1 MTMPSIPRKLL
12 LGISLM
18 VLVVVGGCKERQE
31 PAPPQKPAVVR
42 KKIEAPQPPAVEP
55 AKPGAPE
62 VSVPAVAEAP
72 PQVEVPEQP
81 PLEVAKA
88 EPSAEKPAAP
98 EAAPEAAPK
107 AAPETA
113 PETAPEAAPEVAAG
127 VEEGAAKPEAE
138 ETLGY
143 TYDPQGKIDP
153 FRSVFVT
160 QPRKALE
167 VSKRARERKMPLT
180 PLQKLGVSQLKVVG
194 IIVSPTGN
202 KALVEDPAGKGY
214 VITVGTY
221 VGSNFG
227 RVTKILKDR
236 VIVEEEVEDFFTGK
250 MKLQPVELRLQ
261 KKFGE
266 V

>member
-1 MTMPSIPRKLL
+1 M
-12 LGISLM
+12 
-18 VLVVVGGCKERQE
+18 
-31 PAPPQKPAVVR
+31 
-42 KKIEAPQPPAVEP
+42 
-55 AKPGAPE
+55 
-62 VSVPAVAEAP
+62 
-72 PQVEVPEQP
+72 
-81 PLEVAKA
+81 
-88 EPSAEKPAAP
+88 
-98 EAAPEAAPK
+98 
-107 AAPETA
+107 
-113 PETAPEAAPEVAAG
+113 
-127 VEEGAAKPEAE
+127 
-138 ETLGY
+138 
-143 TYDPQGKIDP
+143 
-153 FRSVFVT
+153 
-160 QPRKALE
+160 
-167 VSKRARERKMPLT
+167 KRARERKMPLT

-214 VITVGTY
+214 VINVGTY

>member
-1 MTMPSIPRKLL
+1 MTMPLIPRKLL
-12 LGISLM
+12 LGMSLM
-18 VLVVVGGCKERQE
+18 ILLVAGGCKERQE

-42 KKIEAPQPPAVEP
+42 KKIEAPPPAAVEP
-55 AKPGAPE
+55 AKPEEAAPE
-62 VSVPAVAEAP
+62 VAEGP
-72 PQVEVPEQP
+72 PEVEVPEQP
-81 PLEVAKA
+81 PMKVAEA
-88 EPSAEKPAAP
+88 EPPAEEPAAPEATP
-98 EAAPEAAPK
+98 EAAPEA
-107 AAPETA
+107 T
-113 PETAPEAAPEVAAG
+113 PEAAPEVTAEAAPEAT
-127 VEEGAAKPEAE
+127 VETEEGAAEPQV
-138 ETLGY
+138 TLGY

-160 QPRKALE
+160 QPRKAME

-180 PLQKLGVSQLKVVG
+180 PLQKLNVSQLKVVG
-194 IIVSPTGN
+194 IIISPTGN

-214 VITVGTY
+214 VITIGTY

-227 RVTKILKDR
+227 RVTMILKDR
-236 VIVEEEVEDFFTGK
+236 IIVEEEVEDFFTGK

>member
-1 MTMPSIPRKLL
+1 MPLIPRKLL
-12 LGISLM
+12 LGMSLI
-18 VLVVVGGCKERQE
+18 VLVVAGGCKERQE

-55 AKPGAPE
+55 AKPGDQEGAAPVVAEGPPE
-62 VSVPAVAEAP
+62 VEVPQQPPLVAEAKP
-72 PQVEVPEQP
+72 PAEEPAAAPKVTPEAAP
-81 PLEVAKA
+81 EAA
-88 EPSAEKPAAP
+88 EAAP
-98 EAAPEAAPK
+98 EAAPEAVAG
-107 AAPETA
+107 E
-113 PETAPEAAPEVAAG
+113 EEVA
-127 VEEGAAKPEAE
+127 EKPEE
-138 ETLGY
+138 PLGY
-143 TYDPQGKIDP
+143 AYDPQGKIDP

-160 QPRKALE
+160 QPRKAME
-167 VSKRARERKMPLT
+167 VSRKAQERKMPLT

-194 IIVSPTGN
+194 IIISPTGN

-227 RVTKILKDR
+227 RVTRILNDR
-236 VIVEEEVEDFFTGK
+236 IIVEEEVEDFFTGK

>member
-1 MTMPSIPRKLL
+1 M
-12 LGISLM
+12 SLM

-42 KKIEAPQPPAVEP
+42 KKIEAPQPPAVQP
-55 AKPGAPE
+55 TKPEEAAPVVAEGPPE
-62 VSVPAVAEAP
+62 VV
-72 PQVEVPEQP
+72 VPEQP
-81 PLEVAKA
+81 PLEVAEV
-88 EPSAEKPAAP
+88 EPSAEKPAVPEAAPEPAPKASPEATP

-107 AAPETA
+107 AAP
-113 PETAPEAAPEVAAG
+113 
-127 VEEGAAKPEAE
+127 KAE
-138 ETLGY
+138 DILAY

-160 QPRKALE
+160 QPRKTME

-194 IIVSPTGN
+194 IIISPTGN

-214 VITVGTY
+214 VITLGTY

-227 RVTKILKDR
+227 RVTRILKDR
-236 VIVEEEVEDFFTGK
+236 IIVEEEVEDFFTGK

>member
-1 MTMPSIPRKLL
+1 M
-12 LGISLM
+12 SLM
-18 VLVVVGGCKERQE
+18 VLVVTGGCKERQE
-31 PAPPQKPAVVR
+31 PPPPQKPAVVR

-55 AKPGAPE
+55 AKPEEAA
-62 VSVPAVAEAP
+62 PAVAEGP
-72 PQVEVPEQP
+72 PEVEVPEQP
-81 PLEVAKA
+81 PLEVAEA
-88 EPSAEKPAAP
+88 EPSAEEPAAP
-98 EAAPEAAPK
+98 EAAPEAG
-107 AAPETA
+107 
-113 PETAPEAAPEVAAG
+113 PEAAPEPAPEVVAEAG
-127 VEEGAAKPEAE
+127 SEAAPEVVAEAAPEAAAEVEEAAAEPED
-138 ETLGY
+138 TLTY

-160 QPRKALE
+160 QPRKAME
-167 VSKRARERKMPLT
+167 VQKRARERKMPLT

-194 IIVSPTGN
+194 IIISPTGN

-227 RVTKILKDR
+227 RVTRILKDR
-236 VIVEEEVEDFFTGK
+236 IIVEEEVEDFFTGK